1 MATTTYSVLGQ
12 VEPAA
17 STPTT
22 LGAAVPSGKMW
33 VISSITV
40 CNTNAT
46 AVTYRISVRPAAA
59 VQTTAM
65 YVAYD
70 VALPAKTTD
79 TITVGLTLA
88 ATDVVTVW
96 ASSTLVA
103 FNMYGSEIT
112 P

>member
-12 VEPAA
+12 VEPPA
-17 STPTT
+17 STATT
-22 LGAAVPSGKMW
+22 LATVTAGKML
-33 VISSITV
+33 VVSSITV
-40 CNTNAT
+40 CNTNAS
-46 AVTYRISVRPAAA
+46 AVTYRISVRPAGA

-65 YVAYD
+65 YICYD
-70 VALPAKTTD
+70 IALPAKTTD

-96 ASSTLVA
+96 ASATLVA